1 MNKWERGM
9 ENGKNEMGNLK
20 WEMIF
25 LEILCLSCE

>member
-1 MNKWERGM
+1 MERGM
-9 ENGKNEMGNLK
+9 GNEKNEMGNLK